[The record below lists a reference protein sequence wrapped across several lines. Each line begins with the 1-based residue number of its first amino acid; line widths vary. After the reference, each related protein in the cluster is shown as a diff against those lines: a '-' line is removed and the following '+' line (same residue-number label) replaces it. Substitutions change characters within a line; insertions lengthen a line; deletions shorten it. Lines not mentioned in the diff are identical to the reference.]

1 VEAKGGTTSKVVS
14 SNTAPEGGGVA
25 KGVGVTVNV
34 HSKETV
40 LSLQT
45 TIKEKETL
53 IQQVTTRLKATASEL
68 DQAKVFW
75 KAAQAETSELQ
86 RQIRNEKSCR
96 RDESNANKLASD
108 KLGASLAREEA
119 RSGKLAEGLKE
130 AEAAVRVLRSERDAL
145 QRSLDEAR
153 QSWSLE
159 RDAAKSAAAKAEA
172 LDAQVAAERQCRGKA
187 ENELA
192 SAKAKI
198 EDDARLWASERET
211 LRRALDE
218 REERWRGERDA
229 MQSKIS
235 VAMGEAE
242 SVQRRMEMEREE
254 HRSKMIDLEGRVEKE
269 RRESGA
275 REDERV
281 RELVSKRQ
289 REMDGK
295 ERQFKSS
302 ASKLLSSEL
311 AFESSITC
319 MACLSIMSN
328 PVTCTPCGHSTCS
341 SCYHAA
347 GNTCAECGLVGGSAI
362 PNNALDAVC
371 GKFSLRVQELAG
383 LQQML
388 RGF

>member
-1 VEAKGGTTSKVVS
+1 M
-14 SNTAPEGGGVA
+14 
-25 KGVGVTVNV
+25 
-34 HSKETV
+34 

-75 KAAQAETSELQ
+75 KAAQAESSELQ
-86 RQIRNEKSCR
+86 RQLRNEKSSR

-108 KLGASLAREEA
+108 KLRASLAREEA
-119 RSGKLAEGLKE
+119 RSEKLAEGLKE
-130 AEAAVRVLRSERDAL
+130 AEAAARELRGERDAL
-145 QRSLDEAR
+145 HRNLDEAR

-159 RDAAKSAAAKAEA
+159 RDAAKSASHKAEV
-172 LDAQVAAERQCRGKA
+172 LEAQVAAERQCRRKA
-187 ENELA
+187 ESELA

-198 EDDARLWASERET
+198 EDDTRLWASEKVS
-211 LRRALDE
+211 LRRASDE

-229 MQSKIS
+229 MQIKVSA
-235 VAMGEAE
+235 AMGEAE
-242 SVQRRMEMEREE
+242 SVQRRMELEREE
-254 HRSKMIDLEGRVEKE
+254 HRSKMIDLEARVEKE

-281 RELVSKRQ
+281 RELLSKRQ
-289 REMDGK
+289 REIDGK

-311 AFESSITC
+311 AFESTLTC

-328 PVTCTPCGHSTCS
+328 PVTCAPCGHSTCS
-341 SCYHAA
+341 SCYHAS
-347 GNTCAECGLVGGSAI
+347 GNTCAECGLEGGVAI

-371 GKFSLRVQELAG
+371 GKFSLRVRELEG